1 VPPSTST
8 TIRVVAVVVARLRGW
23 ASAPSASA
31 ACLVEA
37 DVLVGTVWLL
47 ALLGGRAEHRAEHRL
62 LRLRVSQQVC
72 GLMLVQRLVGRGRR
86 AEGCRLEQRTLLL
99 VPLLVLRGLMV
110 PLLRLAVWLLLM
122 MILRRVLVLVRR
134 LLVLVSALIGVA
146 SAGRPCP
153 IRSCHAPRAR

>member
-1 VPPSTST
+1 MPPSTST

-23 ASAPSASA
+23 ASAPSA